1 MHKDHRYFKQTCALI
16 ASIWMREEFMTE
28 FYKKKRLISRFQL
41 QCNYEPVPNFS
52 KLEWHISKGIYNLT
66 LLHGT
71 KV

>member
-52 KLEWHISKGIYNLT
+52 KLE
-66 LLHGT
+66 
-71 KV
+71 